1 MVRFTT
7 KKIATLT
14 LGEKLKKIRD
24 ERRLSLSEI
33 SKHTRIQVKYL
44 EYLEEGEY
52 AKLPADVYVKGF
64 LRSYAL
70 YLGMSEQSLIK
81 QYEREKGIQKNIKKI
96 DSEQPKK
103 KPESYSSFV
112 ITPKIIV
119 VSSIA
124 LIIFSAFFYLY
135 KQVNSFVSTPRLVIM
150 KPIDGA
156 TVDGKVAHVTGIAEK
171 DAIVT
176 INDQPVLVNEK
187 GEFSE
192 DIGLQGGLNKITVK
206 AKNRFEKET
215 VQAVSVNAQFENAVP
230 VSSQLTTQTNSES
243 DSQQPFELEVYTS
256 PNPTWLSVE
265 ADGTVVYSGTMNPNE
280 PKTFSI
286 QGRAIITSSKGNGT
300 FVKLNGKDLGVLG
313 KESGIVKDVE
323 VTSKGKTEK

>member
-24 ERRLSLSEI
+24 ERRMTLSEI

-44 EYLEEGEY
+44 EYIEEGEY
-52 AKLPADVYVKGF
+52 TKLPADVYVKGF
-64 LRSYAL
+64 LRSYAQ
-70 YLGMSEQSLIK
+70 YLGMSEISLIK

-96 DSEQPKK
+96 GDDEVKK
-103 KPESYSSFV
+103 KPENYSSFV
-112 ITPKIIV
+112 VTPRMIV

-124 LIIFSAFFYLY
+124 VVIFSTFFYLY
-135 KQVNSFVSTPRLVIM
+135 KQVNSFVSTPRLVII
-150 KPIDGA
+150 KPVDGS
-156 TVDGKVAHVTGIAEK
+156 TVDGKITHVSGIAEK
-171 DAIVT
+171 DAIIT

-206 AKNRFEKET
+206 AKNRFDKET
-215 VQAVSVNAQFENAVP
+215 VQAVSVNAQYENIAT
-230 VSSQLTTQTNSES
+230 STEELTQISQP
-243 DSQQPFELEVYTS
+243 DAGQPFELEIHVN

-265 ADGTVVYSGTMNPNE
+265 ADGGVVYSGTMNPNE

-286 QGRAIITSSKGNGT
+286 QGKAIVTSSKGNGT
-300 FVKLNGKDLGVLG
+300 FMKINGKDVGVLG
-313 KESGIVKDVE
+313 DESGIVKDV
-323 VTSKGKTEK
+323 TFTANGKQ